1 MAANLTT
8 SNAGATYVP
17 IQTYTLGS
25 TNSTITFS
33 SIPSTYTDLVLIGNP
48 IVSAS
53 LDYKWYVNGDNTS
66 GLYSQTRLL
75 GNGTA
80 ASSTRT
86 TAANFLYLDATAP
99 ASGSSQNFIMNFMNY
114 SNTTTFKTVL
124 VRYND
129 SATEVAARV
138 NLWRNTN
145 AINSITISTD
155 TSTFAVGSTF
165 SLYGIRAA

>member
-1 MAANLTT
+1 MALTYE
-8 SNAGATYVP
+8 SIAT
-17 IQTYTLGS
+17 TTLAS

-33 SIPSTYTDLVLIGNP
+33 SIPSTYTDLVLIGAP

-75 GNGTA
+75 GNG
-80 ASSTRT
+80 SSATSART

-99 ASGSSQNFIMNFMNY
+99 ASGSVQNFVMNFMNY
-114 SNTTTFKTVL
+114 ANATTYKTVL

-129 SATEVAARV
+129 AGTETAARV

-145 AINSITISTD
+145 AITSITISTD
-155 TSTFAVGSTF
+155 TSTFAIGSQFT
-165 SLYGIRAA
+165 LYGIKSF